1 MNGVKPIKW
10 ESDWNRP
17 LSPEER
23 AIARRLGCAPKDT
36 YEAPAPKPRQ
46 WFDVE
51 IEPLVVPPKSRDIES
66 AARQTDAD
74 VVRQSEK
81 REEFGEQEKAEA
93 A

>member
-51 IEPLVVPPKSRDIES
+51 IEPLVVPIES
-66 AARQTDAD
+66 GYLEGATCEADANL
-74 VVRQSEK
+74 V
-81 REEFGEQEKAEA
+81 REEEKA
-93 A
+93 